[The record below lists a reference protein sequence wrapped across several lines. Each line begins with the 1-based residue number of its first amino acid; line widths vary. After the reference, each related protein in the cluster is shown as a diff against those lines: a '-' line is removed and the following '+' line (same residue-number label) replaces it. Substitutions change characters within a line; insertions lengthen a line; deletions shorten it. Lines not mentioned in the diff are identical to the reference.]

1 MSQSF
6 WHLSNAIHW
15 ECGVSLCELD
25 GREMRWM
32 RWGDGKRGRE
42 DNRIYYLN
50 IFHPIVVIDY
60 CHSDLSFSHHSF
72 TFVPRPSANTAA
84 FVTSFLSFQTLW
96 LNEVVRKKRNI
107 YKSILMYLVYI
118 STYVHE
124 MRTYHSMRYET
135 YLVHRE

>member
-32 RWGDGKRGRE
+32 RWGDGKKGRE

-50 IFHPIVVIDY
+50 FFHPIVVIDY

-96 LNEVVRKKRNI
+96 LWEKKEI
-107 YKSILMYLVYI
+107 FIKVSLCIWY
-118 STYVHE
+118 
-124 MRTYHSMRYET
+124 T
-135 YLVHRE
+135 YLPMYMRWEHIIAWDMKHI